1 MHKETIPNSTLNPPP
16 TVPRTFSIGMG
27 VLSKWSSHAKEKW
40 KNKTHVLENLA
51 WKIHINCNSTLTGG
65 STLTL

>member
-1 MHKETIPNSTLNPPP
+1 
-16 TVPRTFSIGMG
+16 MG

-40 KNKTHVLENLA
+40 IKTHILENLA
-51 WKIHINCNSTLTGG
+51 WKIHINYKSTLTGG